1 MIDYSQLL
9 FNALW
14 VLGFAL
20 ILTAVSFAQFE
31 LSQRSE
37 KLLSILK
44 RPGYSLVIYFG
55 FMLICLGFFLKDP
68 RWLIKILW
76 GGLALLAS
84 IQFFGYRR
92 GITPDSKD
100 DSH

>member
-9 FNALW
+9 FNSLW
-14 VLGFAL
+14 VLGLAL

-31 LSQRSE
+31 SSQRSE
-37 KLLSILK
+37 KLFSNLK
-44 RPGYSLVIYFG
+44 RPGYALVIYLG
-55 FMLICLGFFLKDP
+55 FLLICLGFFLKDS

-84 IQFFGYRR
+84 IQFLGYRR
-92 GITPDSKD
+92 GIPRDSRD